1 MEIGVALLLLLLL
14 HGIAIV
20 HANVLVVGRRWGLL
34 LVLRLWDW
42 GGISGARGRRERGQW
57 VLLMLSEERAPMRLI
72 IMLLLLLLWVG
83 HIS

>member
-1 MEIGVALLLLLLL
+1 MEIGVALLLLL

-20 HANVLVVGRRWGLL
+20 HAHVLIVGRRWGLL
-34 LVLRLWDW
+34 LRLWDW